1 MKDKLRL
8 VSLVL
13 TFLLLLSI
21 FIASL
26 FSSQDPDLGW
36 HLKYGEY
43 FFQNNSIL
51 RGNTLSSLM
60 PDFKWNNSSWA
71 TDLLTYLTFN
81 NFGFLGLSV
90 LAALVITATFFFI
103 GKAAK
108 LSLFERSII
117 FPILF
122 YFVLPV
128 NRVSFRGQL
137 LSLLLIAIMF
147 YVLSRFEQKNKRGL
161 LLLIPLFAIWS
172 NFHGEFILGLAL
184 FLIWVFVYSAKEIYL
199 NFRNNI
205 SSFFKKEKF
214 LFVSLLGSIIAVII
228 NPFGIGV
235 YKESLGHFDNPLQQ
249 SIAEFLPLSNLS
261 TDFWNLLII
270 GIVLTL
276 GFVMLGTGRKN
287 LDKAPFYFPS
297 LVLFLFTF
305 WIKRYAW
312 PLYYSCAFLMQP
324 VVKFFEPDN
333 KRHSLIMSGVFTI
346 SFFLFAVY
354 VKYPFKEATQ
364 TNWSAYCESS
374 IGCSQAAAKAVLS
387 NKLNNEKLLTIYDYG
402 GWLIWNYPEIKPTID
417 GRMHLWRNSS
427 GYSAFEY
434 YYQIEQN
441 QNDIDNTRYNAVL
454 TSQRK
459 PIYER
464 LLELEKEGKWE
475 EIYADENSSVFV
487 RNKLSKM

>member
-1 MKDKLRL
+1 MKDKLSL

-13 TFLLLLSI
+13 TSLLLLSI

-26 FSSQDPDLGW
+26 FTPLDPDLGW

-43 FFQNNSIL
+43 FFENNSIL
-51 RGNTLSSLM
+51 RDNALSSLM
-60 PDFKWNNSSWA
+60 PDYKWNNSSWA

-90 LAALVITATFFFI
+90 LSAVIIAATFFFI

-108 LSLFERSII
+108 LSLFEKSII

-137 LSLLLIAIMF
+137 LSLLFIALMF
-147 YVLSRFEQKNKRGL
+147 YILSKFEKTNKRGL
-161 LLLIPLFAIWS
+161 LLLIPLFVVWS

-184 FLIWVFVYSAKEIYL
+184 FLIWVFVYSAKEIFL
-199 NFRNNI
+199 NFQNNI
-205 SSFFKKEKF
+205 TSFFKKEKF
-214 LFVSLLGSIIAVII
+214 LLVSLLGSIFAVMI
-228 NPFGIGV
+228 NPFGYGV
-235 YKESLGHFDNPLQQ
+235 YKEALGHFDDPLQQ
-249 SIAEFLPLSNLS
+249 SVAEFLPLSNLS
-261 TDFWNLLII
+261 TDFWNMLII
-270 GIVLTL
+270 GIVLAL
-276 GFVMLGTGRKN
+276 GFVMLGTGSKN
-287 LDKAPFYFPS
+287 FDKASFYFPS
-297 LVLFLFTF
+297 LVLYLFTF

-312 PLYYSCAFLMQP
+312 PLYYSCVFLMQP

-333 KRHSLIMSGVFTI
+333 KKHSFFMSAIFTI
-346 SFFLFAVY
+346 SFLLSAIY
-354 VKYPFKEATQ
+354 WKYPFSQVLKMNWESYCKET
-364 TNWSAYCESS
+364 
-374 IGCSQAAAKAVLS
+374 IGCSPRAAQTVIV

-417 GRMHLWRNSS
+417 GRMHLWRNES

-434 YYQIEQN
+434 YYPIEQN
-441 QNDIDNTRYNAVL
+441 INDIDNSRYNAVL
-454 TSQRK
+454 TSHRK

-464 LLELEKEGKWE
+464 LLELKKQNKWK
-475 EIYADENSSVFV
+475 EIYSDEYSSVFV
-487 RNKLSKM
+487 RKL

>member
-26 FSSQDPDLGW
+26 FSSLDPDLGW

-214 LFVSLLGSIIAVII
+214 LSRLNNCRNDKS
-228 NPFGIGV
+228 
-235 YKESLGHFDNPLQQ
+235 
-249 SIAEFLPLSNLS
+249 
-261 TDFWNLLII
+261 FWNWRIQRI
-270 GIVLTL
+270 
-276 GFVMLGTGRKN
+276 
-287 LDKAPFYFPS
+287 S
-297 LVLFLFTF
+297 WTF
-305 WIKRYAW
+305 
-312 PLYYSCAFLMQP
+312 
-324 VVKFFEPDN
+324 
-333 KRHSLIMSGVFTI
+333 
-346 SFFLFAVY
+346 
-354 VKYPFKEATQ
+354 
-364 TNWSAYCESS
+364 
-374 IGCSQAAAKAVLS
+374 
-387 NKLNNEKLLTIYDYG
+387 
-402 GWLIWNYPEIKPTID
+402 
-417 GRMHLWRNSS
+417 
-427 GYSAFEY
+427 
-434 YYQIEQN
+434 
-441 QNDIDNTRYNAVL
+441 
-454 TSQRK
+454 
-459 PIYER
+459 
-464 LLELEKEGKWE
+464 
-475 EIYADENSSVFV
+475 
-487 RNKLSKM
+487 